1 MNHHAKR
8 IDVKTWRKVANFDEL
23 FATEKTPDPPLK
35 QRVAEYAKTC
45 LTKNKLKSCL
55 HSNFPFINGLKNY
68 QILKDLP
75 CDVVSG
81 ITVGIMQIPQ
91 GMSYILLVCVLSI
104 MSLLPRSYTLPNV
117 HQSIICSFLMMKRSS
132 R

>member
-1 MNHHAKR
+1 MEDHAKR
-8 IDVKTWRKVANFDEL
+8 IDVKTWRKVDDFDEL
-23 FATEKTPDPPLK
+23 FATKKIPDPPLK
-35 QRVAEYAKTC
+35 QRVVEYAKTC

-75 CDVVSG
+75 SDVVSG
-81 ITVGIMQIPQ
+81 VTVGIMQIPQ

-104 MSLLPRSYTLPNV
+104 ISMDVVATII
-117 HQSIICSFLMMKRSS
+117 SITERSS
-132 R
+132 KYHMQL

>member
-1 MNHHAKR
+1 MLKHGAKVV
-8 IDVKTWRKVANFDEL
+8 DFDEL

-45 LTKNKLKSCL
+45 LTKYKLKSCL

-81 ITVGIMQIPQ
+81 ITVGIMTVY
-91 GMSYILLVCVLSI
+91 ME
-104 MSLLPRSYTLPNV
+104 
-117 HQSIICSFLMMKRSS
+117 FEKF
-132 R
+132 